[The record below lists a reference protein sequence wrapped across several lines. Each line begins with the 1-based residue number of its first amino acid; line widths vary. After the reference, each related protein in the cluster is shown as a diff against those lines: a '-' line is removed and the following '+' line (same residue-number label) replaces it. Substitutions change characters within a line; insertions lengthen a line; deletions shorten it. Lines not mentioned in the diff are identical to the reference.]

1 MPATLILHNEKPAA
15 ATIRGGLNLVSTATP
30 THEEQMH
37 VLYHDQGAYVQSRD

>member
-1 MPATLILHNEKPAA
+1 MRRLPIPKSKPAA

-37 VLYHDQGAYVQSRD
+37 VLYHDQGAARR